1 MDFSFTE
8 DQNSIRDLV
17 KQVLGDIV
25 TSESLKA
32 LSKEG
37 KWFHERAWKQLA
49 DSEMLGLAIPE
60 EFGGAGM
67 GLTELCLL
75 LQQVGRTVAPI
86 PALSTLV
93 SAALPLAEFG
103 TPEQKGR
110 FLGGIA
116 QGRTIIAAALVDLG
130 SRDPMKPSAVA
141 RPEGHGWRVTG
152 RFSNVAYAD
161 LADRIIVPA
170 RVDDG
175 AVLVLL
181 VDPKAE
187 GVRLGDQRGTNG
199 EPLWLLELDDVPVS
213 SGDVLG
219 TVDNGEQV
227 LRYLVDRTS
236 LGICAIELGIA
247 EQALFMTAR
256 YSGER
261 KQFGVPIGTFQGV
274 TQRVGD
280 AYIDVQAIRSS
291 MWQACWRLDQGL
303 DADKELA
310 VAKFWAS
317 EAGARVVAA
326 AQHVHG
332 GMGFDR
338 DYPLYRYFMTSKLL
352 EFTLGGTHEN
362 LTRLAKLI
370 TAQAALC

>member
-1 MDFSFTE
+1 MDFSFSE
-8 DQNSIRDLV
+8 EQSSIRDLV
-17 KQVLGDIV
+17 KRVLSDIV
-25 TSESLKA
+25 TDDSLKA
-32 LSKEG
+32 LAKDG
-37 KWFHERAWKQLA
+37 KWFHERAWRQLA
-49 DSEMLGLAIPE
+49 ESEMLGLAIPE
-60 EFGGAGM
+60 EFGGAGL

-86 PALSTLV
+86 PALPTLV

-103 TPEQKGR
+103 TAEQKSR
-110 FLGGIA
+110 FLGAIA
-116 QGRTIIAAALVDLG
+116 EGRMILGAALVDLG
-130 SRDPMKPSAVA
+130 SRNPMRPSSLA
-141 RPEGHGWRVTG
+141 RSAGDGWSVTG

-161 LADRIIVPA
+161 LANRIIVPA
-170 RVDDG
+170 RTENG
-175 AVLVLL
+175 AAMIFL

-199 EPLWLLELDDVPVS
+199 EPLWLLELADTGVAPD
-213 SGDVLG
+213 DVLG
-219 TVDNGEQV
+219 TIDNGAQV

-247 EQALFMTAR
+247 EQALFMTAK
-256 YSGER
+256 YAGDR

-280 AYIDVQAIRSS
+280 AYIDVQAIKSS
-291 MWQACWRLDQGL
+291 MWQACWRLDRGL
-303 DADKELA
+303 NADKELA

-352 EFTLGGTHEN
+352 EFTLGGAHES
-362 LTRLAKLI
+362 LARLAKLI
-370 TAQAALC
+370 TA

>member
-1 MDFSFTE
+1 MDFSFSD

-25 TSESLKA
+25 TDDSLKA
-32 LSKEG
+32 LAKDG

-49 DSEMLGLAIPE
+49 ESEMLGLAIPE
-60 EFGGAGM
+60 EYGGAGM

-86 PALSTLV
+86 PALPTLV

-103 TPEQKGR
+103 TSEQKNR
-110 FLGGIA
+110 FLSRIA
-116 QGRTIIAAALVDLG
+116 QGRVIIAAALVDLG
-130 SRDPMKPSAVA
+130 SRNPLEPSSVA
-141 RPEGHGWRVTG
+141 KLKGEGWSVTG
-152 RFSNVAYAD
+152 RFSNVGYAD
-161 LADRIIVPA
+161 LAERIVVPA
-170 RVDDG
+170 RTREG
-175 AVLVLL
+175 AALVLL
-181 VDPKAE
+181 VDPRAK
-187 GVRLGDQRGTNG
+187 GVRLGQQLGTNG
-199 EPLWLLELDDVPVS
+199 EPLWLLELDDAAVPAN
-213 SGDVLG
+213 DALG
-219 TVDNGEQV
+219 TIDNGAQV
-227 LRYLVDRTS
+227 LRHLVDRTR

-247 EQALFMTAR
+247 EQALFMTAQ

-261 KQFGVPIGTFQGV
+261 TQFGVPIGTFQGV

-280 AYIDVQAIRSS
+280 AYIDVQAMKSS
-291 MWQACWRLDQGL
+291 MWQACWRLDCGL
-303 DADKELA
+303 AADKELA
-310 VAKFWAS
+310 VAKFWSS

-352 EFTLGGTHEN
+352 EFTLGGAHDS

-370 TAQAALC
+370 TA

>member
-1 MDFSFTE
+1 MDFSFSE

-25 TSESLKA
+25 TDDSLKA
-32 LSKEG
+32 LAKDN
-37 KWFHERAWKQLA
+37 KWFHARAWKQLA

-60 EFGGAGM
+60 EHGGAGM

-86 PALSTLV
+86 PALPTLV

-103 TPEQKGR
+103 TPEQKNR

-116 QGRTIIAAALVDLG
+116 QGHVIMAAALVDLG
-130 SRDPMKPSAVA
+130 SRNPMEPSAVA
-141 RPEGHGWRVTG
+141 KPAGDRWSVNG

-161 LADRIIVPA
+161 LADRIVVPA
-170 RVDDG
+170 RTDDG
-175 AVLVLL
+175 AAVVLL
-181 VDPKAE
+181 VDPKTK
-187 GVRLGDQRGTNG
+187 GVGLGEQRGTNG
-199 EPLWLLELDDVPVS
+199 EPLWLLELDDAAVS
-213 SGDVLG
+213 SDDVLG
-219 TVDNGEQV
+219 TIDNGKQV

-247 EQALFMTAR
+247 EQALFMTAQ
-256 YSGER
+256 YAGER

-280 AYIDVQAIRSS
+280 AYIDVQAMKSS
-291 MWQACWRLDQGL
+291 MWQACWRLDRGL

-352 EFTLGGTHEN
+352 EFTLGGAHES

-370 TAQAALC
+370 TA

>member
-1 MDFSFTE
+1 MDFSFTD

-17 KQVLGDIV
+17 KQVLGDLV
-25 TSESLKA
+25 TDDSLKA
-32 LSKEG
+32 LAKDH
-37 KWFHERAWKQLA
+37 KWFHERAWRQLA

-75 LQQVGRTVAPI
+75 LEQVGRTVAPI

-93 SAALPLAEFG
+93 SAALPLVEFG
-103 TPEQKGR
+103 TSEQKDR
-110 FLGGIA
+110 LLGGIVL
-116 QGRTIIAAALVDLG
+116 GHTTIAAALVDLG
-130 SRDPMKPSAVA
+130 SRNPMKPSSVA
-141 RPEGHGWRVTG
+141 KPNGEGWTMTG

-161 LADRIIVPA
+161 RADRIVVPA
-170 RVDDG
+170 RTADG
-175 AVLVLL
+175 TVLVLL

-187 GVRLGDQRGTNG
+187 GVRLWDQRGTNG
-199 EPLWLLELDDVPVS
+199 EPLWLLELDDAAVS
-213 SGDVLG
+213 SEDALG
-219 TVDNGEQV
+219 TIDNGEQV

-247 EQALFMTAR
+247 EQALFMTAQ
-256 YSGER
+256 YASER
-261 KQFGVPIGTFQGV
+261 KQFGVPIATFQGV

-280 AYIDVQAIRSS
+280 AYIDVQAMKSS
-291 MWQACWRLDQGL
+291 MWQACWRLDRGL

-352 EFTLGGTHEN
+352 EFTLGGAHES
-362 LTRLAKLI
+362 LDRLARLI
-370 TAQAALC
+370 TA

>member
-17 KQVLGDIV
+17 KQVLSDIV
-25 TSESLKA
+25 TDDSLKA
-32 LSKEG
+32 LDKEG
-37 KWFHERAWKQLA
+37 TWFHERAWRQLA
-49 DSEMLGLAIPE
+49 ESEMLGLAIPE
-60 EFGGAGM
+60 EYGGAGM

-86 PALSTLV
+86 PAIETLV

-103 TPEQKGR
+103 TAEQKDR
-110 FLGGIA
+110 FLGGLA
-116 QGRTIIAAALVDLG
+116 QGRTIMTPALVDCG
-130 SRDPMKPSAVA
+130 SRNPLLPSSEAKA
-141 RPEGHGWRVTG
+141 DGDGWRVSG

-161 LADRIIVPA
+161 LAERVIVPA
-170 RVDDG
+170 CTEDG
-175 AVLVLL
+175 SVVVLL
-181 VDPKAE
+181 VDPNRD
-187 GVRLGDQRGTNG
+187 GVQLARQKGTNG
-199 EPLWLLELDDVPVS
+199 QPLWLLVLSDASVTAADM
-213 SGDVLG
+213 LG
-219 TVDNGEQV
+219 TLDNGAQV
-227 LRYLVDRTS
+227 LRFLVDRTT
-236 LGICAIELGIA
+236 LGICAVELGIA
-247 EQALFMTAR
+247 EQALFMTAK

-280 AYIDVQAIRSS
+280 AYIDVQAMRSS

-303 DADKELA
+303 DADRELA
-310 VAKFWAS
+310 VAKFFAS

-338 DYPLYRYFMTSKLL
+338 DYPLYRYFMTSKHL
-352 EFTLGGTHEN
+352 EFTLGGTHES
-362 LTRLAKLI
+362 LTRLGDLI
-370 TAQAALC
+370 SA

>member
-8 DQNSIRDLV
+8 DQDGIRALL
-17 KQVLGDIV
+17 KQVLGDLV
-25 TSESLKA
+25 TDDSLKA
-32 LSKEG
+32 LAKEG
-37 KWFHERAWKQLA
+37 TWFHERAWAQLA
-49 DSEMLGLAIPE
+49 QSDMLGLAIPQE
-60 EFGGAGM
+60 HGGAGL

-93 SAALPLAEFG
+93 AGALPIAEFG
-103 TPEQKGR
+103 TPEQQDR

-116 QGRTIIAAALVDLG
+116 QGRTILAAALVDLG
-130 SRDPMKPSAVA
+130 TRNALAPSAEA
-141 RPEGHGWRVTG
+141 RSDGDGWRVSG

-161 LADRIIVPA
+161 RAARILVPA
-170 RVDDG
+170 KTEQG
-175 AVLVLL
+175 PIVLL
-181 VDPKAE
+181 IDPKGT
-187 GVRLGDQRGTNG
+187 GVRLGEQRGTNG
-199 EPLWLLELDDVPVS
+199 QPLWLLELDEALVS

-219 TVDNGEQV
+219 SPENGEAV
-227 LRYLVDRTS
+227 LRFTLDRVT

-247 EQALFMTAR
+247 EQSLFMTAR

-261 KQFGVPIGTFQGV
+261 KQFGVPIATFQGV

-280 AYIDVQAIRSS
+280 AYIDVQAMKST
-291 MWQACWRLDQGL
+291 MWQACWRLDRGIN
-303 DADKELA
+303 AETELA

-317 EAGARVVAA
+317 DAGARVVAA

-352 EFTLGGTHEN
+352 EFTLGGAHES
-362 LTRLAKLI
+362 LTKLSDLI
-370 TAQAALC
+370 VAR

>member
-1 MDFSFTE
+1 MDFSFTD
-8 DQNSIRDLV
+8 DQNSFRDLV
-17 KQVLGDIV
+17 KRVLEDIV
-25 TSESLKA
+25 TDDSLKA
-32 LSKEG
+32 LAKDR
-37 KWFHERAWKQLA
+37 KWFHERAWRQLA

-60 EFGGAGM
+60 ELGGAGM

-86 PALSTLV
+86 PALPTLV
-93 SAALPLAEFG
+93 SAALPLVAFG
-103 TPEQKGR
+103 TPEQKDR
-110 FLGGIA
+110 LLRGIA
-116 QGRTIIAAALVDLG
+116 EGRTIIAAALVDLG
-130 SRDPMKPSAVA
+130 SRNPMKPSAVA
-141 RPEGHGWRVTG
+141 KPDGKGWTVTG

-161 LADRIIVPA
+161 IADRIVVPA
-170 RVDDG
+170 RTADST
-175 AVLVLL
+175 VLVLL
-181 VDPKAE
+181 VDPKVK
-187 GVRLGDQRGTNG
+187 GVRLWDQRGTNG
-199 EPLWLLELDDVPVS
+199 EPLWLLELDDAAVS
-213 SGDVLG
+213 SEDVLG
-219 TVDNGEQV
+219 TIDNGEQV

-247 EQALFMTAR
+247 EQALFMTAQ

-261 KQFGVPIGTFQGV
+261 KQFGVPIATFQGV

-280 AYIDVQAIRSS
+280 AYIDVQAMKSS
-291 MWQACWRLDQGL
+291 MWQACWRLDRGL

-352 EFTLGGTHEN
+352 EFTLGGAHES
-362 LTRLAKLI
+362 LDRLAKLI
-370 TAQAALC
+370 TA